1 MDPDSDYGAHV
12 DVLTCIVAVLV
23 RAVERTSPS
32 AKDEIMADLKI
43 LLSSF
48 YDRGASDEMIST
60 LKSIID
66 GLYPTKWLVDKPDPR
81 DFLRVIDGG
90 KSPGE

>member
-32 AKDEIMADLKI
+32 AKDEIMADLK
-43 LLSSF
+43 
-48 YDRGASDEMIST
+48 T
-60 LKSIID
+60 LEAD
-66 GLYPTKWLVDKPDPR
+66 
-81 DFLRVIDGG
+81 
-90 KSPGE
+90 